1 MHPCLSSAS
10 QWFDMTDLP
19 SYADEHGFI
28 VIYPETPNMSRCWD
42 VQNAASLTHNGGGD
56 ARGIVNMIQYALST
70 YNGDPA
76 RVYAM
81 GFSSGAM
88 MTNVLAG
95 SYPEIFE
102 AGCAAAGVPHSCFQ
116 GARSATPLSLNQT
129 CAQGEI
135 QRTPQEWGNFVR
147 NAYPGYTGK
156 RPRMQ
161 ICHGLADTLV
171 VPQCG
176 RQALDQWSNVLG
188 LSVTGTQ
195 AGIPSSGFTRTQYGD
210 GSQLQGYFGQGI
222 GHSPLMDLP
231 LMLRFF
237 GLIQ

>member
-1 MHPCLSSAS
+1 
-10 QWFDMTDLP
+10 
-19 SYADEHGFI
+19 
-28 VIYPETPNMSRCWD
+28 
-42 VQNAASLTHNGGGD
+42 
-56 ARGIVNMIQYALST
+56 
-70 YNGDPA
+70 
-76 RVYAM
+76 
-81 GFSSGAM
+81 
-88 MTNVLAG
+88 
-95 SYPEIFE
+95 
-102 AGCAAAGVPHSCFQ
+102 
-116 GARSATPLSLNQT
+116 
-129 CAQGEI
+129 
-135 QRTPQEWGNFVR
+135 
-147 NAYPGYTGK
+147 
-156 RPRMQ
+156 MQ